1 MTETEL
7 AAAIAS
13 GQIGSPAQCG
23 GFSLFALRVT
33 GTGTVWREAHD
44 ELAFRPP
51 DEYLT
56 PAFLERVQGLPVVAD
71 HPEGAK
77 LDGAEYDQ
85 RSIGSCVLPYIA
97 TPDGIQADD
106 GTEVWSIARIYSAD
120 AVAAMSTLQLSTSPA
135 VIWRKG
141 GEGERVLLPDGSP
154 MLIENAPVILDHL
167 AVCELGVFDR
177 GGPPMGVRFDSKE
190 KVMTDEEKA
199 EAERV
204 RKDAEG
210 GGSNIDKVLAHLDNM
225 SNRLDAIEA
234 RVDNGAT
241 GILPIID
248 PRKLGREMA
257 ASAAAA
263 RSDGAIMSLA
273 ESQQKQRAEEGELSE
288 TQSRA
293 DGAYQSWGLRAAAP
307 MQSEAPIAYR
317 KRMLRGLQRHSP
329 LFKDIDLDVVAA
341 DAALLAKAE
350 SVIYADAVKASKN
363 PSEEGRQVM
372 IKKVDPDTGH
382 HITTF
387 HGGDTIFKQLAPV
400 AMRVTGFAK
409 PRQHR
414 WD

>member
-1 MTETEL
+1 
-7 AAAIAS
+7 
-13 GQIGSPAQCG
+13 
-23 GFSLFALRVT
+23 
-33 GTGTVWREAHD
+33 
-44 ELAFRPP
+44 
-51 DEYLT
+51 
-56 PAFLERVQGLPVVAD
+56 
-71 HPEGAK
+71 
-77 LDGAEYDQ
+77 
-85 RSIGSCVLPYIA
+85 
-97 TPDGIQADD
+97 
-106 GTEVWSIARIYSAD
+106 
-120 AVAAMSTLQLSTSPA
+120 
-135 VIWRKG
+135 
-141 GEGERVLLPDGSP
+141 
-154 MLIENAPVILDHL
+154 
-167 AVCELGVFDR
+167 
-177 GGPPMGVRFDSKE
+177 MGVRFDSKE

-234 RVDNGAT
+234 RADNGAT